1 MPSENVTVT
10 EGLAV
15 DQTPAAEVATEA
27 VVPEPQAAPLG
38 TEEPVNV
45 ITDGV
50 VAPYVPPRVVTPEE
64 AREKMLQGIGDTQ
77 PTSGSGQ

>member
-15 DQTPAAEVATEA
+15 DQTSAPEAPVETPAPPAPEA
-27 VVPEPQAAPLG
+27 
-38 TEEPVNV
+38 PVLSP
-45 ITDGV
+45 
-50 VAPYVPPRVVTPEE
+50 AQ
-64 AREKMLQGIGDTQ
+64 REKLLSGIGDTQ